1 MEELCGVIDKIVYT
15 SPDRVFSVFKLSE
28 KESGRH
34 ITVTGSLGVPTQAI
48 EGIENHV
55 VKKYKSIHRE
65 NLLFYEDAGFSI
77 LVLACSLKRYL

>member
-34 ITVTGSLGVPTQAI
+34 ITVTGSLGVP
-48 EGIENHV
+48 
-55 VKKYKSIHRE
+55 RE

>member
-34 ITVTGSLGVPTQAI
+34 ITVTGSLGVPTGRICYFTRMLGSASSFW
-48 EGIENHV
+48 HTV
-55 VKKYKSIHRE
+55 
-65 NLLFYEDAGFSI
+65 
-77 LVLACSLKRYL
+77 